1 MGSVGDSYLCPWCGR
16 VGFGGYAMD
25 GINYPICDWQGAGW
39 NYSCMSF
46 QVEERGLGLEG
57 FRVLQLQT
65 IFQRRCAWSYIFEN
79 VLAWELIARFLGPLQ
94 RRCAWSY
101 IS

>member
-1 MGSVGDSYLCPWCGR
+1 
-16 VGFGGYAMD
+16 
-25 GINYPICDWQGAGW
+25 
-39 NYSCMSF
+39 MSF

-79 VLAWELIARFLGPLQ
+79 VLAWDLIARFLGPLQ